1 MFCTHIIYND
11 FVLIEFLE
19 VGEVKVRCRL
29 GFVVKNV

>member
-19 VGEVKVRCRL
+19 AGEVKVGCGL
-29 GFVVKNV
+29 GFVVKIV